1 MSTRESPAVRIFCLC
16 GQKMRLTET
25 MYGRRAR
32 CIACQLKIRLPRFE
46 EIPRGVADIFLRDH
60 PEFIREQPQAADP
73 AAEEEDARKR
83 RRTSI
88 SVPIDPSDTLRK
100 LCSLEKKVW
109 RELKAADGQSKS
121 ELEGYK
127 ARLKDLRAEFNDEL
141 HQRLMEA
148 SIELTAAQE
157 KLTELALEGRV
168 GELDYR
174 TYSERVGRIRWRRE
188 CLERRQ
194 INLRAWRVVRDADL
208 AGGYI
213 DLPLSR
219 IEELS
224 MRVPL
229 IDEATEPSVLLRW
242 MVEQLRAAFGS
253 RKEAEMNL
261 EAASRLQ
268 EQAGAAGK
276 EGKRAAK
283 VQKAARAR
291 AAATIRFWQFRLER
305 FQNDIQS
312 DQRVI
317 DSQLELARGR
327 HQLGELGRDQFGN
340 LESELRQART
350 DLEKALHTID
360 RAVAAPSD
368 RDLPALRGTFVERLG
383 ATSPTRTRPV
393 TVFALLGLIFM
404 AAIVAGVLF
413 GVWYGLIPM
422 PWLRPGVSTSRS
434 AHIISDIAGE
444 TGQHAEQQQITTTEP
459 MLETDAPEENE
470 PLSEDDTSS
479 ASIVTADMAPVAGES
494 DPESPDD
501 AALASEGSPDET
513 AGNTP
518 IPRGNAVEIEL
529 RGAVTSVDK
538 APRFFIHIHTPDG
551 KVQERTRELGGSVAE
566 GWIIREYNPNQQNIT
581 LFNGEELLVVRRGE
595 KTPLP
600 PKRDGAD

>member
-1 MSTRESPAVRIFCLC
+1 
-16 GQKMRLTET
+16 MRLTET

-60 PEFIREQPQAADP
+60 PEFIREPPQTADP
-73 AAEEEDARKR
+73 AVEEQDARKR

-88 SVPIDPSDTLRK
+88 SVPIDASDTLRK
-100 LCSLEKKVW
+100 LCSLEKKVS
-109 RELKAADGQSKS
+109 REIKAADGQSKS
-121 ELEGYK
+121 ELEEYK
-127 ARLKDLRAEFNDEL
+127 ARLKALRAEFNDEL

-157 KLTELALEGRV
+157 KLAELALEARV

-174 TYSERVGRIRWRRE
+174 MYSERAGRIRWRRE

-213 DLPLSR
+213 DLPLSSMD
-219 IEELS
+219 ELS

-229 IDEATEPSVLLRW
+229 IEEAAEPSVLLRW
-242 MVEQLRAAFGS
+242 MVDQLRAAFGN
-253 RKEAEMNL
+253 RKQAEINL

-268 EQAGAAGK
+268 EQTGDAGK

-305 FQNDIQS
+305 FRNDIQS

-327 HQLGELGRDQFGN
+327 HQLGELGRDQFDS

-350 DLEKALHTID
+350 DLEKALQTID
-360 RAVAAPSD
+360 RAIAAPSD

-383 ATSPTRTRPV
+383 KPRPARTRPV
-393 TVFALLGLIFM
+393 TVFAILGLVFM
-404 AAIVAGVLF
+404 AAIVAGVIF
-413 GVWYGLIPM
+413 GVWHGLIPM
-422 PWLRPGVSTSRS
+422 PWLRPGIFGPRP
-434 AHIISDIAGE
+434 AHITSDAANE
-444 TGQHAEQQQITTTEP
+444 TGQHSGSPQITIAAPAQETEAA
-459 MLETDAPEENE
+459 LGND
-470 PLSEDDTSS
+470 PLSEDG
-479 ASIVTADMAPVAGES
+479 TAAPGAPAAGTDPS
-494 DPESPDD
+494 DPESLDD
-501 AALASEGSPDET
+501 AVLAFEDASGEP
-513 AGNTP
+513 AGGASAPKRNT
-518 IPRGNAVEIEL
+518 VEVEL
-529 RGAVTSVDK
+529 RGVVTSADK
-538 APRFFIHIHTPDG
+538 APRFFIRIHTPDG
-551 KVQERTRELGGSVAE
+551 KMQERTRELGGSVAE
-566 GWIIREYNPNQQNIT
+566 GWIIREYNPLQQNIT
-581 LFNGEELLVVRRGE
+581 LFNGEDLLILRRGE
-595 KTPLP
+595 KAPLP
-600 PKRDGAD
+600 PDRGGAD